1 MRQKCI
7 VEGLAG
13 KTVIL
18 VTHQIEF
25 LHTANLI
32 LVMRDGSIVQSGQFE
47 ELLSAGLDFES
58 LVDAHNES
66 LDKVANSIGEP
77 PSVESSE
84 PVFTTQTSRSLSG
97 RGALNVLEKSPSSRS
112 LQSASGHMNWMHME
126 GRLSRS
132 ASTNADMTTDL
143 RDHDGNSTK
152 LIEEEERST
161 GHVSLGV
168 YWLYLTAAFGG
179 AIALAVVV
187 IQCVW
192 QALLVSGDYWVAHQ
206 TGLQHFNPYRFIS
219 VYSILAF
226 ACAFCVLARAILI
239 AFMSLTTSQGFY
251 LRMLRS
257 LFRAPMSF
265 FDTTPLGRILSRV
278 GHLLQ
283 YRVVHFTL
291 ACFFRANCQPWQQQP
306 CQRLLIKFFLRK
318 PHASNVSV
326 TFLFTHLSL
335 SMWLLPLL

>member
-66 LDKVANSIGEP
+66 LDKVANSNGEP

-84 PVFTTQTSRSLSG
+84 PVFSTQTSRSLSG
-97 RGALNVLEKSPSSRS
+97 RGALNVLEKNPS

-132 ASTNADMTTDL
+132 ASTNADRTTDL
-143 RDHDGNSTK
+143 GDHDGNSTK
-152 LIEEEERST
+152 LIEEEQRSS
-161 GHVSLGV
+161 GQVSLGV
-168 YWLYLTAAFGG
+168 YWLYFTAAFGG
-179 AIALAVVV
+179 AIALAVLV

-206 TGLQHFNPYRFIS
+206 TGLEHFDPYRFIS

-226 ACAFCVLARAILI
+226 ACAFCVLARTILM

-278 GHLLQ
+278 GHLL
-283 YRVVHFTL
+283 RL
-291 ACFFRANCQPWQQQP
+291 AISGGTFYSCLFLP
-306 CQRLLIKFFLRK
+306 C
-318 PHASNVSV
+318 
-326 TFLFTHLSL
+326 
-335 SMWLLPLL
+335 

>member
-1 MRQKCI
+1 
-7 VEGLAG
+7 
-13 KTVIL
+13 
-18 VTHQIEF
+18 
-25 LHTANLI
+25 
-32 LVMRDGSIVQSGQFE
+32 
-47 ELLSAGLDFES
+47 
-58 LVDAHNES
+58 
-66 LDKVANSIGEP
+66 
-77 PSVESSE
+77 
-84 PVFTTQTSRSLSG
+84 
-97 RGALNVLEKSPSSRS
+97 
-112 LQSASGHMNWMHME
+112 
-126 GRLSRS
+126 
-132 ASTNADMTTDL
+132 MTTDL